1 MALYHYDCRFLS
13 RDNTNG
19 YVKVL
24 KKCLIF
30 CAADLGV
37 PVNGFAT
44 IPIGGLMDRLSL
56 ITLDLSLYMFLL
68 SSKEYLPPLF
78 K

>member
-1 MALYHYDCRFLS
+1 VYSIHSRFLS

-24 KKCLIF
+24 KQFLIF

-44 IPIGGLMDRLSL
+44 IPIGGLIDRLSL
-56 ITLDLSLYMFLL
+56 ITLDLSLYMFL
-68 SSKEYLPPLF
+68 
-78 K
+78 